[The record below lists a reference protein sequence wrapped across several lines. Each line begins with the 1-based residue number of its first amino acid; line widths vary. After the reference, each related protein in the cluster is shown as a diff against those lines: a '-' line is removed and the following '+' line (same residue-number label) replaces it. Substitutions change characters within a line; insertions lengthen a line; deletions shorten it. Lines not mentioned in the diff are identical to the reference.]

1 MNVLAFAWRSLIRQP
16 ARAVLGIV
24 GVAAVCAL
32 LFDMLLLSRGLV
44 LSMQD
49 LLQQVGFAIRVTAT
63 QALPGSGPR
72 IRDASQVAAAIT
84 ALPEVDDAVPLVF
97 GDAEVT
103 STDSPGP
110 VLISFFAADASIRRP
125 WTIVEGRDLAGGAGL
140 TGQVLLNRRLADL
153 LRRRPGEAVMLRA
166 SCSAGPS
173 AVPPIV
179 LEIAGIATF
188 PFDDPTQMT
197 GASTLRDAA
206 RACGGEAVDEADMLL
221 VALSPRGDPDEVREA
236 IRRLRPDLHAL
247 TNDEVMARLQQAE
260 FSYFRQISTVLI
272 AVTLS
277 FGVLLITVLL
287 TVSVNQR
294 LGEIAALRALGFSQR
309 RVVADVLCEAALII
323 GIGGALALP
332 IGMAL
337 AQGLDRILKA
347 MPGVPAD
354 LHFFVFQPRAVA
366 VHIALLVATAILAA
380 VYPMWIVA
388 RLPIAATL
396 RKEVVS

>member
-1 MNVLAFAWRSLIRQP
+1 MIALAFAWRSLIRQP

-24 GVAAVCAL
+24 GVTAVCAL

-44 LSMQD
+44 ISMES
-49 LLQQVGFAIRVTAT
+49 LLHEVGFAIRVTAT
-63 QALPGSGPR
+63 PALPGSGPR
-72 IRDASQVAAAIT
+72 MRGASQVAAAIA
-84 ALPEVDDAVPLVF
+84 ALPEVAEAVPLVF

-103 STDSPGP
+103 SADRARPLL
-110 VLISFFAADASIRRP
+110 VSFFAADASARRP
-125 WTIVEGRDLAGGAGL
+125 WTIVEGRDLARGGGL
-140 TGQVLLNRRLADL
+140 TGEVILNRRVADIL
-153 LRRRPGEAVMLRA
+153 GKRPGQTVTLRV

-173 AVPPIV
+173 AAPPVV
-179 LEIAGIATF
+179 LAIAGIATF
-188 PFDDPTQMT
+188 PFDDPTQT
-197 GASTLRDAA
+197 TAASTRRDAA
-206 RACGGEAVDEADMLL
+206 SACGDDKPDEADLIL
-221 VALSPRGDPDEVREA
+221 VALTPRGDPDQVREA
-236 IRRLRPDLHAL
+236 LHRLRPDLHAL
-247 TNDEVMARLQQAE
+247 TNDEVVARLQQAE
-260 FSYFRQISTVLI
+260 FSYFRQISTVLA

-309 RVVADVLCEAALII
+309 RVVADVFCEAALII

-337 AQGLDRILKA
+337 ARGLDRILKA

-354 LHFFVFQPRAVA
+354 LHFFVFQPRAVV
-366 VHIALLVATAILAA
+366 VHVALLVATAMLAA

-396 RKEVVS
+396 RREVVS